1 MSVKTAQGGYAYAGG
16 QDTVDFSLV
25 LVPGTFTLTN
35 ALQADGFINAD
46 ASYQWK
52 VDLRPFRQV
61 KLTGYIKTV
70 SASANTPRLQL
81 RYNTATS
88 TTPANFSQL
97 GASSVEISMFTGTVF
112 ADSGWIDIKEAAR
125 IDNCFLGL
133 MNIGGDGAAD
143 PVVNNVVAYFK

>member
-1 MSVKTAQGGYAYAGG
+1 MSVKTADGGYAFAGG

-25 LVPGTFTLTN
+25 LVQTPLTLTN

-70 SASANTPRLQL
+70 SASANSPKLQL
-81 RYNTATS
+81 RYYTATS
-88 TTPANFSQL
+88 TTPGNFAQL

-112 ADSGWIDIKEAAR
+112 ADSGWIDLKEAAR